1 MELIKINIIRPQIF
15 QAGLH
20 VRRHGLFCQPAALGG
35 QHKLIPDALQGVAQ
49 VLLAD
54 GVAPGGVDVIDPRL
68 HQLPDE
74 RLGPLRIDAEGTKAL
89 IRKLVE
95 AGVNYIDTA
104 RGYTV
109 SEEYL
114 GYALEGIRDKFVLA
128 TKGRGLT
135 KEAMAADVET
145 SLKNLRTDYI
155 DLYQFHNP
163 SLSDLKTITG
173 QIGRAHV

>member
-74 RLGPLRIDAEGTKAL
+74 SLGPLRIDALDGNAA
-89 IRKLVE
+89 E
-95 AGVNYIDTA
+95 AQPGHPQA
-104 RGYTV
+104 RFAQNTIFHIV
-109 SEEYL
+109 S
-114 GYALEGIRDKFVLA
+114 
-128 TKGRGLT
+128 
-135 KEAMAADVET
+135 
-145 SLKNLRTDYI
+145 LRFWCVYH
-155 DLYQFHNP
+155 YSRFC
-163 SLSDLKTITG
+163 
-173 QIGRAHV
+173 